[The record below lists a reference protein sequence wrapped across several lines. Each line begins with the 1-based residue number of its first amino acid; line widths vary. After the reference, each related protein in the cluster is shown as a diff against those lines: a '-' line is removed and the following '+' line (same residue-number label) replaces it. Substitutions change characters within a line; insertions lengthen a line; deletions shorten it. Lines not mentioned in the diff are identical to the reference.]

1 MFLRILW
8 MHDLSARADAV
19 LAPLRYLARRSDAE
33 VVISHALGAPLSA
46 AAGEEDRALVERRAE
61 ASAHLKPLADA
72 LAADGLPVSVEIRAG
87 QPIELAEAL
96 IEEGRIGLV
105 MCGATGLSGLD
116 RALLGST
123 ATRLLRDL
131 TCSVMVVRAPF
142 HSLDRVLCAV
152 DTARPLSAPI
162 LHAAGLARRCG
173 ARLEFMT
180 VVEPVLDL
188 SETETGEQRLLT
200 ALTEALGSD
209 LDPGWHRVA
218 VSAETPAS
226 GILHCAESAD
236 LVVMGTQGRV
246 GWRRLLLGSV
256 AESVVKSCPVSVLV
270 AR

>member
-1 MFLRILW
+1 MFERILW

-19 LAPLRYLARRSDAE
+19 LALLGYLARRLQAS
-33 VVISHALGAPLSA
+33 VVISHALGAPLRPDE
-46 AAGEEDRALVERRAE
+46 GEHDPAMVARRAE
-61 ASAHLKPLADA
+61 AEAHLGPLAA
-72 LAADGLPVSVEIRAG
+72 QLVAEGVPVSVQIRAG

-96 IEEGRIGLV
+96 IDEGQIGLV
-105 MCGATGLSGLD
+105 VCGATGLSGLD

-123 ATRLLRDL
+123 ATRLLREL
-131 TCSVMVVRAPF
+131 RCSVLVVRRPF
-142 HSLDRVLCAV
+142 QRLDRLICAV
-152 DTARPLSAPI
+152 DTRHPLHAPI
-162 LHAAGLARRCG
+162 THAADLARRFG
-173 ARLEFMT
+173 ARLEFVT

-188 SETETGEQRLLT
+188 AETETGEQRLSV
-200 ALTEALGSD
+200 AVSEALGAE
-209 LDPGWHRVA
+209 LDPGWPMVA

-226 GILHCAESAD
+226 GISHVAESAD